1 MALKDFRVKNGLSTP
16 KLTVDGTSELGE
28 VANVSITGGVSGQS
42 IITDGSGVLSFGNP
56 VSEDS
61 IAPMPTLIASGVT
74 ETVPTNFQGLF
85 GYPIEVD
92 GTLEIDGVLIDVN
105 SDSLR
110 VGGSNNQVQFNNGSD
125 ETLGASA
132 NFTFDRAT
140 SNLDVT
146 GNITVSTGKFFG
158 DGGGLSALAGANVTG
173 TVSTATTA
181 GTVTTAAQPNIT
193 SVGTLSSLTATG
205 NITGGNL
212 ITSGSITL
220 NQLSLNS
227 DLTTTPP
234 LQLTAGSLQ
243 DGVGALR
250 IDAVEPDIY
259 LNDTNTSGHSTV
271 TFATGNVAAAAIG
284 KNNNEDFY
292 ITVNTGS
299 GWLDST
305 FIADHLTGNISLG
318 YNLAVTGI
326 TQTGSYS
333 NTALPTSVAGGIIY
347 ITNGNDKPAYGD
359 GTNWYYFD
367 NTQVT

>member
-56 VSEDS
+56 TTTDP
-61 IAPMPTLIASGVT
+61 IAPMPTLIATGVT
-74 ETVPTNFQGLF
+74 ETVPTNYQGLF

-132 NFTFDRAT
+132 NLTFD
-140 SNLDVT
+140 
-146 GNITVSTGKFFG
+146 
-158 DGGGLSALAGANVTG
+158 
-173 TVSTATTA
+173 
-181 GTVTTAAQPNIT
+181 TVTQILHV
-193 SVGTLSSLTATG
+193 S
-205 NITGGNL
+205 
-212 ITSGSITL
+212 
-220 NQLSLNS
+220 
-227 DLTTTPP
+227 
-234 LQLTAGSLQ
+234 
-243 DGVGALR
+243 
-250 IDAVEPDIY
+250 
-259 LNDTNTSGHSTV
+259 
-271 TFATGNVAAAAIG
+271 
-284 KNNNEDFY
+284 
-292 ITVNTGS
+292 
-299 GWLDST
+299 
-305 FIADHLTGNISLG
+305 
-318 YNLAVTGI
+318 GI
-326 TQTGSYS
+326 TKTGSYS

-347 ITNGNDKPAYGD
+347 ITNGNNKPAYGD